1 MHSTLM
7 RVHHVLAINRVHCRA
22 HQRLLEETQTM
33 AVMTA
38 TSIPTTKSE
47 LPMAGENVTE
57 KKRPG
62 RVTISPE
69 EKFLVGRVEA
79 ADMLSISRR
88 ALDYLVANKQ
98 LTARRIGARVLIP
111 VADLRRFSRGDH
123 PARLAG

>member
-1 MHSTLM
+1 L
-7 RVHHVLAINRVHCRA
+7 LAEA
-22 HQRLLEETQTM
+22 QTM
-33 AVMTA
+33 AVVTV

-47 LPMAGENVTE
+47 LPMADENVTE

-88 ALDYLVANKQ
+88 ALDYLVANKL

>member
-1 MHSTLM
+1 
-7 RVHHVLAINRVHCRA
+7 
-22 HQRLLEETQTM
+22 M
-33 AVMTA
+33 AVVTA

-47 LPMAGENVTE
+47 LPMAGENVAQ
-57 KKRPG
+57 KKGPG
-62 RVTISPE
+62 RVTIAPE

-88 ALDYLVANKQ
+88 ALDYLVANKL

>member
-1 MHSTLM
+1 MGP
-7 RVHHVLAINRVHCRA
+7 NK
-22 HQRLLEETQTM
+22 
-33 AVMTA
+33 AVVKPI
-38 TSIPTTKSE
+38 SIPTTESE

-62 RVTISPE
+62 RVTIAPE

-88 ALDYLVANKQ
+88 ALDYLVANKL
-98 LTARRIGARVLIP
+98 LTARRIGSRVLIP

>member
-1 MHSTLM
+1 
-7 RVHHVLAINRVHCRA
+7 
-22 HQRLLEETQTM
+22 M
-33 AVMTA
+33 AVVTA

-69 EKFLVGRVEA
+69 EKFLVGRVEGA
-79 ADMLSISRR
+79 GMVSICRR
-88 ALDYLVANKQ
+88 GIEYLVPNKQ
-98 LTARRIGARVLIP
+98 LVARRIGARVLIP

-123 PARLAG
+123 PTRLAS

>member
-1 MHSTLM
+1 
-7 RVHHVLAINRVHCRA
+7 
-22 HQRLLEETQTM
+22 M
-33 AVMTA
+33 A
-38 TSIPTTKSE
+38 K
-47 LPMAGENVTE
+47 ENVTE

-69 EKFLVGRVEA
+69 EKFLIGRVEA

-98 LTARRIGARVLIP
+98 LTARRIGARVLIS

-123 PARLAG
+123 PARLAS